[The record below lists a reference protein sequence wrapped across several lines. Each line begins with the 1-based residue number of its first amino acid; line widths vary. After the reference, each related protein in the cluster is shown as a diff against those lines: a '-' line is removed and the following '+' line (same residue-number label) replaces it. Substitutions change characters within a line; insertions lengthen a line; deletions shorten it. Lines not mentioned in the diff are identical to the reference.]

1 MEPLL
6 ISIAHAAEMLGGVSV
21 RHVYRLIQ
29 NENLPVVQLGKR
41 KKAIPLKDLKEWI
54 DRRKSLCY
62 DSEATG
68 TVARNK
74 ENKPCH
80 TAAKTRSFGGRPTP
94 TQAAREL
101 GNLLGL

>member
-41 KKAIPLKDLKEWI
+41 KKAIPLADLKMWI
-54 DRRKSLCY
+54 AQRM
-62 DSEATG
+62 A
-68 TVARNK
+68 
-74 ENKPCH
+74 PCH
-80 TAAKTRSFGGRPTP
+80 NEDIAMGSMVKKEKPWLSNNKVWKKQQTDLVCRLPRRTRPKS
-94 TQAAREL
+94 
-101 GNLLGL
+101 